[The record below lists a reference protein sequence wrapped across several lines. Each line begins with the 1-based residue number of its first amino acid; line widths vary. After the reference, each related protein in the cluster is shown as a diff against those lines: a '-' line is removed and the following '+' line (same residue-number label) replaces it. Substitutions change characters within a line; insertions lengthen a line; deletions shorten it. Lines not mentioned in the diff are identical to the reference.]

1 MLKAVCALGVAI
13 SKAFSPLATMNE
25 ELDLNPG
32 QVPSITQEG
41 AHIQPHEHD
50 EELYVLRTGLD
61 AIDNTQNY
69 QEILLFNRI
78 RREDPCISL
87 AEQVHRFK
95 KALSQL
101 PSRSIELAADTKQG
115 DFTDLPRSLIAN
127 ERIEGDQSQELQ
139 DTIEEAGFESCRED
153 TGEDQDRQ
161 EWLKSPQ
168 YFHLPGKKALTR
180 AKAHNEGARRCDIP
194 SVRAAGPSHPSK
206 QTTEI
211 KIADQS
217 ASTPVCVSKQ

>member
-1 MLKAVCALGVAI
+1 MLRAVCALGVAV

-32 QVPSITQEG
+32 QVLSITQED

-50 EELYVLRTGLD
+50 DKLYVLKTGLD

-69 QEILLFNRI
+69 REILLFNRI
-78 RREDPCISL
+78 RRADPCISV

-101 PSRSIELAADTKQG
+101 PSRSIELTANTEQG
-115 DFTDLPRSLIAN
+115 DFTDLPRSFIAN
-127 ERIEGDQSQELQ
+127 EHIDGDQSQGPQ
-139 DTIEEAGFESCRED
+139 DTIKEAGCESCRED
-153 TGEDQDRQ
+153 TREDQDRQ

-168 YFHLPGKKALTR
+168 YFHLLGKKASTKT
-180 AKAHNEGARRCDIP
+180 KAHNEGARRCDIP

-217 ASTPVCVSKQ
+217 ADMPVCVSKQ